1 MARADHIYIECD
13 VIGIL
18 PYTHHG
24 IDCGDGTVIHYTL
37 NGVNRISLQEFSQGK
52 KIYKKRHDDYDS
64 PDIVIIRA
72 ESRLGENKYHPVLN
86 NCQHFASWC
95 KTGFEESKEV
105 KPILDLLDFFQ
116 WRLPDIEREH
126 YQELMSKNNDIIK
139 HFSSQS
145 TQQEAKTQHYQ
156 SLIEKQHNIIKE
168 LNSQVKQQD
177 EGSQYYQDLIGK
189 QNEIINKFNSQL
201 KQQEEEQR
209 KTEQEQALITDKFDY
224 RILQNLLQEGYWQEA
239 DELTLYAMLKIS
251 GRENDRYFRPTDISN
266 FPREHLLIIDKLWRE
281 YSRNL
286 FGFTV
291 QKEIYRSLGGTQN
304 YQHEIWEKFSE
315 NVGWRRNDVPL
326 SYEQLNFSINAVK
339 GHLPHGKKI
348 GSEVIGFLTI
358 I

>member
-24 IDCGDGTVIHYTL
+24 IDCGDGTVIHYSD
-37 NGVNRISLQEFSQGK
+37 GCIRRVSIQKFSQGK
-52 KIYKKRHDDYDS
+52 KIYKQHYDYCDY
-64 PDIVIIRA
+64 PEIVILRA
-72 ESRLGENKYHPVLN
+72 ESRLGECEWNLFFN
-86 NCQHFASWC
+86 NCEHFASWC

-105 KPILDLLDFFQ
+105 KPILDLLEFFT
-116 WRLPDIEREH
+116 WRLQDPQREK
-126 YQELMSKNNDIIK
+126 YQKLISKQNDILNK
-139 HFSSQS
+139 F
-145 TQQEAKTQHYQ
+145 
-156 SLIEKQHNIIKE
+156 
-168 LNSQVKQQD
+168 NSQVKQH
-177 EGSQYYQDLIGK
+177 EAELQYYQELISK
-189 QNEIINKFNSQL
+189 QNSILTKFNSQL

-209 KTEQEQALITDKFDY
+209 KAEQEQALITDKFDY

-266 FPREHLLIIDKLWRE
+266 FPREHLLIIDKIWRE

>member
-1 MARADHIYIECD
+1 MARADHIYIKCD
-13 VIGIL
+13 VVGIL

-24 IDCGDGTVIHYTL
+24 IDCGDGTVIHYSDGCIRRVSIQ
-37 NGVNRISLQEFSQGK
+37 NFSQGK
-52 KIYKKRHDDYDS
+52 KFDKQHYDYCDS
-64 PDIVIIRA
+64 PDVVILRA
-72 ESRLGENKYHPVLN
+72 ESRLGECDFHLIFN

-95 KTGFEESKEV
+95 KTGFEESKQV
-105 KPILDLLDFFQ
+105 KPILGLLNFLNWRIQEAERQNFQ
-116 WRLPDIEREH
+116 KLI
-126 YQELMSKNNDIIK
+126 SKN
-139 HFSSQS
+139 
-145 TQQEAKTQHYQ
+145 
-156 SLIEKQHNIIKE
+156 
-168 LNSQVKQQD
+168 
-177 EGSQYYQDLIGK
+177 
-189 QNEIINKFNSQL
+189 NEIINKLHYQL
-201 KQQEEEQR
+201 KQQEEALL

-266 FPREHLLIIDKLWRE
+266 FPREHLLIIDQLWRE

-291 QKEIYRSLGGTQN
+291 QKEIYRSLGGTQS
-304 YQHEIWEKFSE
+304 YQHEIWETFSE